1 MEVDTAHTTPISDV
15 RTSICLT
22 VVLVYYK
29 DCWRISK
36 KATKSVKTLR
46 ITMDFYILYLWN

>member
-36 KATKSVKTLR
+36 KATESVKTLR
-46 ITMDFYILYLWN
+46 ITMDFYILCLCN